1 MPIEFAT
8 AAYATPGKAVPV
20 AVAAERAGFDILHV
34 TDSQCLRGDVYTQLM
49 LCGQATSR
57 IKLAT
62 GVTNPLTRHPSVTA
76 ASIISIQAEC
86 ANRAILGIGR
96 GDSAVLHIGKTPAR
110 MREYADYVR
119 QLQGYLRGESVDQN
133 GFASH
138 LRWLDQVEASH
149 GAVDKVPVDMVGSGP
164 KSLALAAELGDRV
177 TMAVGVDPGRIEWGL
192 DQVRTAARAA
202 GRDPDDVPVG
212 AYVNVSVHDD
222 ETVAREAIR
231 GGIATFAHFSA
242 SVGADFENQPAILRD
257 VTERLVTA
265 YDTKEHTQGNAAHA
279 EMLNDEFMDWF
290 AAVGT
295 PEKVTRRLA
304 PLVELGLSHLYFVGP
319 WPGLADEVMPAL
331 RRMRG

>member
-49 LCGQATSR
+49 LCGQATRR

-86 ANRAILGIGR
+86 GNRAILGIGR
-96 GDSAVLHIGKTPAR
+96 GDSAVLHIGRTPAR
-110 MREYADYVR
+110 MDEYADYVR
-119 QLQGYLRGESVDQN
+119 QLQAYLRGEAVDQN
-133 GFASH
+133 GFPSR
-138 LRWLDQVEASH
+138 LRWLSRVEAEDP
-149 GAVDKVPVDMVGSGP
+149 VDKVPVDMVGSGP
-164 KSLALAAELGDRV
+164 KSLALAAELADRV
-177 TMAVGVDPGRIEWGL
+177 TMAVGTDPARIEWGL
-192 DQVRTAARAA
+192 EQVRAAARAA
-202 GRDPDDVPVG
+202 GRDPDDVPMG
-212 AYVNVSVHDD
+212 AYVNVSVNDD
-222 ETVAREAIR
+222 EEAARQSIR

-242 SVGADFENQPAILRD
+242 SVGADFANQPDILRN

-265 YDTKEHTQGNAAHA
+265 YDTTQHTQGDAAHA
-279 EMLNDEFMDWF
+279 EMLDDEFMDWF
-290 AAVGT
+290 AAVGSA
-295 PEKVTRRLA
+295 EKVTKRLA
-304 PLVELGLSHLYFVGP
+304 PLVELGLNHLYFVGP
-319 WPGLADEVMPAL
+319 WPGLADQIMPAL